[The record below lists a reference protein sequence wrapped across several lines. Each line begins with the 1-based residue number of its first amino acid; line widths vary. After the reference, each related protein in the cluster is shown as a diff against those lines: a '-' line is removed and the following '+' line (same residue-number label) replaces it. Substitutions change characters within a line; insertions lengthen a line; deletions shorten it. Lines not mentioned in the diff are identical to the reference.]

1 MSPEPVYIVT
11 MKVVPK
17 TEEIRFDPVTKTV
30 DRSKATNEINPA
42 DKNALEE
49 ALKLKDKYGGKVIVL
64 SMGPPFFEPFLRTAL
79 AMGADDAILISD
91 KALAGSD
98 AYVTSMVL
106 AKGIQKIGG
115 ATLVLC
121 GEESSDGSTGQVPP
135 GIATWLGYSLATFVS
150 KIISLDLENKKVVV
164 RRTIKGGYEDID
176 LPLPAVLAIELG
188 INTPRFP
195 DFRRKRWAEKEY
207 KMTIWNIH
215 DLGLKPEEVGLTGSP
230 SRVKT
235 LIELKPPE
243 RMRKIITDLD
253 QAVEEIIKIIK
264 SIK

>member
-1 MSPEPVYIVT
+1 MSEPLYIVT

-17 TEEIRFDPVTKTV
+17 TEEIRFDPVTKTI
-30 DRSKATNEINPA
+30 DRSKATNEINQA

-49 ALKLKDKYGGKVIVL
+49 ALRLKERYGGKVLVL
-64 SMGPPFFEPFLRTAL
+64 SMGPTFFDPFLRVAL
-79 AMGADDAILISD
+79 AMGADDAVLISD
-91 KALAGSD
+91 RALAGSD

-106 AKGIQKIGG
+106 ARAIQKIGG

-135 GIATWLGYSLATFVS
+135 GIASWLGYAQATYVS
-150 KIISLDLENKKVVV
+150 KILELDLAKRRVVV
-164 RRTIKGGYEDID
+164 RRTIKGGYEEIE
-176 LPLPAVLAIELG
+176 LSIPAVLSIELG
-188 INTPRFP
+188 VNTPRFP

-207 KMTIWNIH
+207 KMTVWSIS
-215 DLGLKPEEVGLTGSP
+215 DLGLKSEEVGLAGSP
-230 SRVKT
+230 SRVRE

-243 RMRKIITDLD
+243 RAKRVVEDIDRG
-253 QAVEEIIKIIK
+253 VEEFIKILE